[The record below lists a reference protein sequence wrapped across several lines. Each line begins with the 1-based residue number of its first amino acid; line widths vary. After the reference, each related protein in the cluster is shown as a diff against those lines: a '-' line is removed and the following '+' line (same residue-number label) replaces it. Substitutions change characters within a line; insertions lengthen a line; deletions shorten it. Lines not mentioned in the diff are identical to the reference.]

1 MRLEDIESE
10 AEPEEPRSVLS
21 TYLSRVRAFTGN
33 ARLYLLSLL
42 FFWHCHRHQPVVVQ
56 LLCAQPGL
64 QRSHARQPW

>member
-10 AEPEEPRSVLS
+10 AEPEEPHSVLS

-42 FFWHCHRHQPVVVQ
+42 FFGIATGISQ
-56 LLCAQPGL
+56 LLFNFYRA
-64 QRSHARQPW
+64 